1 MKKRV
6 EKMNEKQ
13 LKEKLDVLGELITI
27 RENLI
32 AEQKT
37 LIDNLIPPEIK
48 MQIMDVESEFDDK
61 LNQVNENIN
70 SLESTVKEQVKAFG
84 QSVKGELIQA
94 VWSKP
99 RITWDTK
106 GLEGFLV
113 AHPEIKAFRKEGE
126 PSVSIRLFK
135 K

>member
-1 MKKRV
+1 
-6 EKMNEKQ
+6 MNEQK

-37 LIDNLIPPEIK
+37 LVDNLIPPEIK
-48 MQIMDVESEFDDK
+48 MQIMDVEAEFDDK

-70 SLESTVKEQVKAFG
+70 SLESAVKEQVKAFG

-99 RITWDTK
+99 RVTWDTK

-126 PSVSIRLFK
+126 PSVSIRFNK
-135 K
+135 S

>member
-1 MKKRV
+1 
-6 EKMNEKQ
+6 MNEKQ
-13 LKEKLDVLGELITI
+13 LKEKIDVLGELITI

-48 MQIMDVESEFDDK
+48 MQIMDVEAEFDDK

-70 SLESTVKEQVKAFG
+70 SLESAVKEQVKNFG
-84 QSVKGELIQA
+84 QTVKGELIQA
-94 VWSKP
+94 VWAKP
-99 RITWDTK
+99 RVTWDNK
-106 GLEGFLV
+106 GLDGFMV

-126 PSVSIRLFK
+126 PSVSIRFNK
-135 K
+135 S

>member
-1 MKKRV
+1 
-6 EKMNEKQ
+6 MNEKQ

-37 LIDNLIPPEIK
+37 LVDNLIPPEIK
-48 MQIMDVESEFDDK
+48 MQIMDVEAEFDDK

-70 SLESTVKEQVKAFG
+70 SLESAVKEQVKAFG

-94 VWSKP
+94 VWAKP
-99 RITWDTK
+99 RVTWDNK
-106 GLEGFLV
+106 GLDGFMV

-126 PSVSIRLFK
+126 PSVSIRFNK
-135 K
+135 